1 MKNYENLLKKLEERN
16 ITWTMPDGFLI
27 PENFEYTEKERN
39 QVNFIVDVV
48 CDIMGNSEMSV
59 VVETSPNYTVVELSA
74 DAKDEDINGWDS
86 KTIIWTLPS
95 DKKVDESIEKYGYY
109 WGNVRYMLNNLPIP
123 FYTLMSYFQE
133 SFIKAK
139 NGDTF
144 EYYEGGEKKLYH
156 IRKNKLSEYQ
166 EVFYVYDKPL
176 NEVKFDDPYLY
187 TLRYSSL
194 DTTDLYPTNVFGK
207 EDK

>member
-95 DKKVDESIEKYGYY
+95 DKKVDESIEK
-109 WGNVRYMLNNLPIP
+109 
-123 FYTLMSYFQE
+123 
-133 SFIKAK
+133 
-139 NGDTF
+139 
-144 EYYEGGEKKLYH
+144 
-156 IRKNKLSEYQ
+156 
-166 EVFYVYDKPL
+166 
-176 NEVKFDDPYLY
+176 
-187 TLRYSSL
+187 
-194 DTTDLYPTNVFGK
+194 
-207 EDK
+207 